1 MTIPNL
7 PAIPNRVLEL
17 VKEWTIED
25 LATAKTTD
33 LIKVKGVG
41 LVTARGL
48 IEAAKDKLDEKKIST
63 QKMGWETERKRLRER
78 IASQAI
84 VTVQEVEQPEA
95 ISVRIERIR
104 KANA

>member
-7 PAIPNRVLEL
+7 SAIPNRVLEL
-17 VKEWTIED
+17 VEGWTVED
-25 LATAKTTD
+25 LAIAKTTD

-41 LVTARGL
+41 LVIARGL
-48 IEAAKDKLDEKKIST
+48 IEAAKDKLDEKKILI
-63 QKMGWETERKRLRER
+63 QWKTERKKLRER
-78 IASQAI
+78 IVSRAI

-95 ISVRIERIR
+95 MSVRIERIR